1 MYMKTEELL
10 LDRYKI
16 ISKLGRGGFA
26 DVYKAFDT
34 RMERVVAIKQ
44 IHVNRHSA
52 ERVLRE
58 ARTVALLNHPN
69 IVTIHEFEED
79 GDDCYLI
86 MELIEGIPLS
96 KILSRISP
104 LSVHEALIITIE
116 ICRALEAAHL
126 NGIIHRDIKPENIMI
141 LYDGRLKVMDFGIA
155 RFKGGS
161 SATDDDIIGTFAY
174 MSPEQA
180 RGDAVDERSDIWSLG
195 TMLYEM
201 LTDCIPFSAESA
213 TETLNM
219 VQKYEPFPPSRSN
232 PEVSEELDRQVMMTI
247 TKNPDERYVS
257 ATVFRENLIEFLPSH
272 EPAEKVLSGLV
283 GRYISINSEMAW
295 AEETGWRGQ
304 MWRFIEEHK
313 ESITRTPMA
322 VFLSYPFFP
331 ILRQWFEIP
340 RSLSLFAATGVYLAV
355 LLRPDYGI
363 GIAFFLL
370 SLAMIKYSAGLF
382 IIMFF
387 ILMPYWAFVSRRWP
401 VLSISPAIGSIFGII
416 QIPFVFPVLA
426 GLLTNPLIAAA
437 TAGIGCVAFELMN
450 LFLKEST
457 MPDLVKGYAIWSS
470 IKGVSNPAQVI
481 DLIVTPFTQNRILLF
496 QPVLWALAAALTS
509 AIRGKRRWFSGAVT
523 GLVALL
529 MGYQGIF
536 TNLKGSSLDM
546 GGLMQG
552 LSFSLIILLL
562 IPIFR
567 PPAASV
573 NTAPELAEELAE

>member
-1 MYMKTEELL
+1 MYTKTEELL

-126 NGIIHRDIKPENIMI
+126 NGIVHRDIKPENIMV
-141 LYDGRLKVMDFGIA
+141 LFDGRLKVMDFGIA
-155 RFKGGS
+155 RLKGTS
-161 SATDDDIIGTFAY
+161 TATDDDIIGTFAY

-180 RGDAVDERSDIWSLG
+180 RGETVDERSDICSLG
-195 TMLYEM
+195 IVLYEM

-232 PEVSEELDRQVMMTI
+232 PAVSEELDQCVMTAI
-247 TKNPDERYVS
+247 AKNQNERYAS
-257 ATVFRENLIEFLPSH
+257 ATAFREHLIEFLPTH
-272 EPAEKVLSGLV
+272 EPAEKVLAGLI
-283 GRYISINSEMAW
+283 GRYINIESELTW
-295 AEETGWRGQ
+295 AEETGWRGRL
-304 MWRFIEEHK
+304 WRFIEEHK

-322 VFLSYPFFP
+322 IFLGYPFFP
-331 ILRQWFEIP
+331 ILRQWFEMP
-340 RSLSLFAATGVYLAV
+340 RSLSLFVATMVYLAV
-355 LLRPDYGI
+355 LVRPDYGI
-363 GIAFFLL
+363 GVAFFLL
-370 SLAMIKYSAGLF
+370 SLAIIKHSAGLF
-382 IIMFF
+382 IIMLF

-401 VLSISPAIGSIFGII
+401 VLSISPAIGSIFGLL

-426 GLLTNPLIAAA
+426 GLLANPIIAAA
-437 TAGIGCVAFELMN
+437 TAGVGCVAFELMN

-457 MPDLVKGYAIWSS
+457 MPELVKSYAIWSS
-470 IKGVSNPAQVI
+470 IKGVSNPAHVI
-481 DLIVTPFTQNRILLF
+481 DLIVTPFIHNRILLI
-496 QPVLWALAAALTS
+496 QPVLWALAAAITS
-509 AIRGKRRWFSGAVT
+509 ATRGKRRWFSGAVT
-523 GLVALL
+523 GLIVLI
-529 MGYQGIF
+529 MGYQGML
-536 TNLKGSSLDM
+536 TNLKGSGLDM

-567 PPAASV
+567 PPAASLD
-573 NTAPELAEELAE
+573 TASELANDLAE